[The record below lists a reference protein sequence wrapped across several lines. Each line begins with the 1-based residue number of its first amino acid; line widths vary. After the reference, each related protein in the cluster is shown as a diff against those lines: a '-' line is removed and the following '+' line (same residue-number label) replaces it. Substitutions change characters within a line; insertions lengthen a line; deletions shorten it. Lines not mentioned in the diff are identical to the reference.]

1 MGGSLT
7 VWLVIYQLHYQ
18 APYFICALQVHSK
31 LVIEFFGQKL
41 SRLHQ
46 ICSCN
51 WIFWSKTLSFAS
63 NLWLWLSFLVKNS
76 LVYIKFMAVTE
87 FSGQK
92 LSLLHQI
99 YGCDWVFW
107 SKTLSFAS
115 NLWLWLSFLVK
126 NSLIYNK
133 FMAVTEYSGQKLS
146 CLHQIYGC
154 DWVF

>member
-18 APYFICALQVHSK
+18 ALYFICALQVHSK

-92 LSLLHQI
+92 LSFTSNLWLWLSFLVKNSLFYIKFMAVTEFSGQKLSRLHQI

-107 SKTLSFAS
+107 SKTLSFTT
-115 NLWLWLSFLVK
+115 NLWL
-126 NSLIYNK
+126 
-133 FMAVTEYSGQKLS
+133 
-146 CLHQIYGC
+146 
-154 DWVF
+154 